1 MKRLFFVFIA
11 HVLALTSTFTV
22 SAAVIPGDG
31 ACDPLW
37 TNINKANCKIF
48 FTGTDCTVETEVE
61 GRSGTTMIY
70 SLLSLYR
77 ETSSGTWQN
86 VKTVDAT
93 GYSDT
98 LYLSLDYTA
107 TVGTSYKAV
116 LRTRVTTNGVTEQTT
131 VTKYAVC

>member
-1 MKRLFFVFIA
+1 MKRLFFVFMA
-11 HVLALTSTFTV
+11 LVLALTSTFTV

-37 TNINKANCKIF
+37 TSINKANCKII

-77 ETSSGTWQN
+77 ETSIRN
-86 VKTVDAT
+86 DNNEKKVN
-93 GYSDT
+93 
-98 LYLSLDYTA
+98 TA
-107 TVGTSYKAV
+107 G
-116 LRTRVTTNGVTEQTT
+116 
-131 VTKYAVC
+131 